1 MSHSLSMPQPAP
13 FSWRRSSAISATLGF
28 HAAVLLLLLAPPVAK
43 QIVPAL
49 KPDPIVVQVVD
60 PPPPPP
66 PPPPVLE
73 VQHHVNPPPVLTH
86 VPPPP
91 APADPPPIVN
101 QNPSTMGTPTTL
113 EPPGPVV
120 DSAPTETEPTP
131 LGYSRRHAVA
141 YPRKSVINNEQGTV
155 ILRVLIGSDGVP
167 QRIEIEK
174 SSGFLALDRAAREA
188 VMKWRFTA
196 GTKNGVPYTAWGRV
210 PVEFQLEKQ

>member
-1 MSHSLSMPQPAP
+1 MSHSLSMPHAAP

-49 KPDPIVVQVVD
+49 KPDPITVIVKD

-66 PPPPVLE
+66 PPPPPIDVKPF
-73 VQHHVNPPPVLTH
+73 VKPPPLARLPVQA
-86 VPPPP
+86 PPKPEP
-91 APADPPPIVN
+91 MPTADPTPM
-101 QNPSTMGTPTTL
+101 STPVDTQ
-113 EPPGPVV
+113 PPGPQV
-120 DSAPTETEPTP
+120 DSTPAETAPTP
-131 LGYSRRHAVA
+131 LGYSRRHAVP
-141 YPRKSVINNEQGTV
+141 YPRTSVIHNEQGTV

-174 SSGFLALDRAAREA
+174 SSGFPALDRAAREA
-188 VMKWRFTA
+188 VLKWRFTA
-196 GTKNGVPYTAWGRV
+196 GTKDGVPYTAWGRV